1 MSSHADKYL
10 SKLLFGFG
18 AVIASIFIIIYAAFE
33 RTKTGDWYFW
43 GLVASVLMCIGLYL
57 MLGAFVHKVKADFS
71 RRQNLRKQQQASPS
85 DD

>member
-18 AVIASIFIIIYAAFE
+18 AVISSIFVLIYAAFE

-43 GLVASVLMCIGLYL
+43 GLVASVLLCAGLFLL
-57 MLGAFVHKVKADFS
+57 MQAFVHKIKADFS
-71 RRQNLRKQQQASPS
+71 RRQKVREQQKTPT
-85 DD
+85 DE